1 MDEFSPV
8 FADIGDFEPSNAH
21 PYMIADSNEMLYSAT
36 RLMKDSWVDEG
47 MPGVDIA
54 TSPQSKTSGR
64 ACTPYNEGDSATVPT
79 SGGSIDVTIE
89 KTTSTAAF
97 MVQTGRTLSS
107 TVLNNWASTWDSTV
121 YPTLMTYFGKDY
133 FDGRGIA
140 APDVDNNCQIEIII
154 YAIDGAYNIGG
165 YFSPG
170 MSSSREAI
178 FIDIDDAP
186 LTWSKVILAHELQH
200 LLHNALDPYE
210 NLWIDE
216 GAADMA
222 AFLCFGGSSTLYG
235 HVNAWTTAS
244 YHS

>member
-1 MDEFSPV
+1 MSERCSNRAYTILAVFLLSSLSPMVSADSSSETLDEVDEFSPV

-186 LTWSKVILAHELQH
+186 LTWSKVILAH
-200 LLHNALDPYE
+200 
-210 NLWIDE
+210 
-216 GAADMA
+216 
-222 AFLCFGGSSTLYG
+222 
-235 HVNAWTTAS
+235 
-244 YHS
+244 